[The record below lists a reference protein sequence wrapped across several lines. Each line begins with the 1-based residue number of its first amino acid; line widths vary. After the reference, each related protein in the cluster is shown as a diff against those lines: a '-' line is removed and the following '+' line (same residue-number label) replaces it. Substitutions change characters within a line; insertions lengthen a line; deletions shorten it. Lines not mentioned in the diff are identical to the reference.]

1 MSFDKKAYNNAYN
14 KKKYTGVSFRL
25 HSVNDADVL
34 EALKDIPNVKEYLCK
49 LVRQDKRRNERKH
62 GYQYNRGDRKVHLN
76 YKKYPFEVIEFTG
89 LNGRYTVAY
98 AENYDIAQGIA
109 AAYLQNH
116 PEAAPVAI
124 YERIYDD
131 HIHAYAAVQVN

>member
-14 KKKYTGVSFRL
+14 KKTYTGVSFRL

-34 EALKDIPNVKEYLCK
+34 DALKDVTNVKEYLCK

-76 YKKYPFEVIEFTG
+76 YQKYPFEVIEFNE
-89 LNGRYTVAY
+89 LNGRYTIGY
-98 AENYDIAQGIA
+98 AESYDIARGIA
-109 AAYLQNH
+109 DEYLRKH
-116 PEAAPVAI
+116 PDAGAVMI
-124 YERIYDD
+124 YERMHDETIN
-131 HIHAYAAVQVN
+131 AWVAVQVN